1 MMADKEILGEWVN
14 ISPYDDEGECSICCY
29 VSKKYYNFCPNCGI
43 RMNKT
48 YMSNE
53 EAIRELK
60 ILKSKSTTELTENA
74 LDRAIHAL
82 EQIASVTEGNAGMG
96 GK

>member
-1 MMADKEILGEWVN
+1 MMTDKEILGEWVN
-14 ISPYDDEGECSICCY
+14 ISPYDDEGECSRCCY

-43 RMNKT
+43 KMNKI

-74 LDRAIHAL
+74 LDYAIHAL
-82 EQIASVTEGNAGMG
+82 EQIAPVTEGNADIE